1 MAGEALSMRS
11 QAHLSPI
18 SQACPKR
25 LEPTTRKANAN
36 HDSSRSMP
44 AREASERTMALQGR
58 GLGLARPLGLPNEL
72 GESKIHRWTVAM
84 HSRKLEPRD
93 D

>member
-1 MAGEALSMRS
+1 
-11 QAHLSPI
+11 
-18 SQACPKR
+18 
-25 LEPTTRKANAN
+25 
-36 HDSSRSMP
+36 
-44 AREASERTMALQGR
+44 MALQGR